1 MLDINH
7 LRNNLKDVQDNLKKR
22 GFVLDAKQ
30 FNSLDSERKLLQ
42 TETESLQEKSN
53 ILAKEISVERNQEA
67 REQKLKNAKEI
78 SSQLKKHKSELDKT
92 LERLNN
98 FLLEI
103 PNILS
108 KDVPKG
114 NSEKNNLVVYEKGN
128 IPDFEFQIK
137 DHQELGELYNGIN
150 FEESAS
156 IAKSRF
162 VVLRKE
168 IAKLHRALIQFMLDE
183 HIKKGYEEIYV
194 PYIVNASSLTGTG
207 QLPKFEE
214 DLFKI
219 ANEEMYLIPTA
230 EVPVTNIYKNKI
242 LKLEDLPIRY
252 VAHTPCFRSEAGS
265 YGKDTKGMIRQ
276 HQFDKVELVKFVHP
290 EDSETELNSL
300 TEDAESILMSLDLPY
315 RKVILCSGDIG
326 FASTK
331 TYDLEVW
338 FPSQNTFREIS
349 SCSNFG
355 DFQSRRMKIRIKQS
369 KENILCHTIN
379 GSGLAVGRT
388 LAAILENFQNE
399 NGSITIPEVLVS
411 YMGGTKELNLSR

>member
-22 GFVLDAKQ
+22 GFVLDAKR

-108 KDVPKG
+108 KDVPEG

-183 HIKKGYEEIYV
+183 HINKGYEEIYV

-300 TEDAESILMSLDLPY
+300 TEDAESILMSLELPY

-399 NGSITIPEVLVS
+399 NGSISIPDVLVS

>member
-30 FNSLDSERKLLQ
+30 FISLDSERKLLQ

-399 NGSITIPEVLVS
+399 NGSITIPEVLIS

>member
-53 ILAKEISVERNQEA
+53 ILAKEISVERNQEV

-300 TEDAESILMSLDLPY
+300 TEDAESILMSLELPY

>member
-22 GFVLDAKQ
+22 GFVLDAKR

-108 KDVPKG
+108 KDVPEG

-168 IAKLHRALIQFMLDE
+168 IAKLHRALIQFMLNE

-300 TEDAESILMSLDLPY
+300 TEDAESILMSLELPY

-399 NGSITIPEVLVS
+399 NGSISIPDVLVS